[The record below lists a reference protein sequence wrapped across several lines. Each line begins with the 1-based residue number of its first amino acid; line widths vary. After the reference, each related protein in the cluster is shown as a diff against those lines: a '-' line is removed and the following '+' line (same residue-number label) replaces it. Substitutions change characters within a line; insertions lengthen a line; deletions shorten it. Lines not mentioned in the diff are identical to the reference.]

1 MTLINDYN
9 FSDIYITPEKTAYI
23 PDGKTTNGLTK
34 ITPDDFNDFC
44 EKLERSFD
52 GLNPSYSV
60 FYNKILYRIERS
72 VSIYGIQYCA
82 RKMPAEVPSFSSLG
96 FMPELRNYLLR
107 LSNAAGLILWSGP
120 TGAGK
125 TTAVSSLMKEYLI
138 NEGGFAYTIED
149 PAEMPLDGCYRA
161 LNGSLGLCKQ
171 TQPIEGN
178 WGACLKSALRSK
190 PRFILVGEIRT
201 PETASEVL
209 RACTSGHL
217 VLSTIHANNV
227 SDAINSVIKYAASSG
242 MTEDLAYDLFSRGML
257 AVLHQTLNGIRKKVP
272 SVSYLFANPDT
283 TQGDQVRAIIKTGK
297 LNLATSIDTQRSR
310 LSLGKELFP
319 SLMEDKLRL

>member
-1 MTLINDYN
+1 MPTTITEAD
-9 FSDIYITPEKTAYI
+9 FSDIYITPDKTAYI
-23 PDGKTTNGLTK
+23 PDGKTANGLCVFK
-34 ITPDDFNDFC
+34 PRDFDSFFQ
-44 EKLERSFD
+44 ELENSYD
-52 GLNPSYSV
+52 GENPSYSI
-60 FYNKILYRIERS
+60 FYDNIFYRVERS
-72 VSIYGIQYCA
+72 LSIYGIQYCA
-82 RKMPAEVPSFSSLG
+82 RKMPPQVPSFNSLN
-96 FMPELRNYLLR
+96 FPPELRKYLLS
-107 LSNAAGLILWSGP
+107 LSNSAGLILWSGP

-125 TTAVSSLMKEYLI
+125 TTSVSSLLKEYLVA
-138 NEGGFAYTIED
+138 EGGFAYTIED
-149 PAEMPLDGCYRA
+149 PSEMPLDGSYNA
-161 LNGSLGLCKQ
+161 MNGSLGLCKQ

-178 WGACLKSALRSK
+178 WGSCLKSALRSK

-227 SDAINSVIKYAASSG
+227 TDSINSVIKYASSSG

-257 AVLHQTLNGIRKKVP
+257 AVMHQTLIGIKKKVP
-272 SVSYLFANPDT
+272 QLSYLFANPDT

-297 LNLATSIDTQRSR
+297 LNLATSIETQRTR

-319 SLMEDKLRL
+319 SFTQGKE